1 MVRPDAAWCS
11 LCHADLRTQE
21 ERAAARPPEPWV
33 ADVVEEVPAWASG
46 SAAAAGAA
54 PADLAADLALAE
66 RRGRHARQAPA
77 ASAVT
82 DPAAGRTADPQPAA
96 VQATAELATVGSPV
110 LGLPD
115 PDAVL
120 AHAGVDVEA
129 MMSLLAAAQTK
140 PLAPISGRLAS
151 KGSRA
156 IAAVVAVVALTALGI
171 LVMSVLGLFVH

>member
-1 MVRPDAAWCS
+1 MWLRPTW
-11 LCHADLRTQE
+11 LRTW
-21 ERAAARPPEPWV
+21 PSP
-33 ADVVEEVPAWASG
+33 
-46 SAAAAGAA
+46 SAGGGT
-54 PADLAADLALAE
+54 P
-66 RRGRHARQAPA
+66 GRHLPRAPQANPA
-77 ASAVT
+77 ANPAV
-82 DPAAGRTADPQPAA
+82 DPGTGYQLAA
-96 VQATAELATVGSPV
+96 VQAAPEPATDGSAA

-120 AHAGVDVEA
+120 AQAGVDVEA

-140 PLAPISGRLAS
+140 PLAPISGRLAN